1 MRGQKLGF
9 RRSPET
15 SVLSWPRIRI
25 DQVIFFSSILSPNTI
40 DLFRHSFSLQN
51 LIFVALFLV
60 KHATNLLFLMR
71 QFYENFHVV
80 GLQRFSPFL
89 FKFEVICIRSWP
101 VIGFC
106 MQFFS
111 SKKRKLLSPG
121 LKTGRIEKDS
131 KRAVDGSPSSK
142 GTLDNYLVTSP
153 DDNST
158 ARGSSAGKGPVKRNL
173 TLEINLPSKDENE
186 NALLSG
192 QLGHGTTEALGET
205 HTENSRGLSQM
216 GGVGVGEQL
225 KDCSVSAHGP
235 VNSVLK

>member
-1 MRGQKLGF
+1 
-9 RRSPET
+9 
-15 SVLSWPRIRI
+15 
-25 DQVIFFSSILSPNTI
+25 
-40 DLFRHSFSLQN
+40 
-51 LIFVALFLV
+51 
-60 KHATNLLFLMR
+60 MR